1 MEIEKEMEIE
11 NEEAL
16 SEEELKKY
24 LESAPRKKLPLSE
37 HAQFHGLRMV
47 IINYFG
53 KESFDELN
61 DAQQAVF
68 HIVYMKLLEKLV
80 HDTQRIAKI
89 SGEFLVPEPDLLRKM
104 LDPTLKE
111 YEKIWAARM
120 MNKCRMA
127 GKLTHREAILKRVQE
142 KRDEL
147 QEKVGVLEAE
157 RMETIRKYECRISA
171 MATACE
177 KAELEAKHFKELY
190 GKLKGASK

>member
-24 LESAPRKKLPLSE
+24 MESAPRKKLPLSE

-53 KESFDELN
+53 KESFDELS

-80 HDTQRIAKI
+80 HDTGLKI
-89 SGEFLVPEPDLLRKM
+89 PRLSWQSFAEPDLLRKM

-120 MNKCRMA
+120 MDKCRMA